1 MVKCICDLNG
11 RYDPAYRIK
20 FYFRFLHFMSLRS
33 AYFHK
38 TFQFGFKARTSRG
51 LMKDKSSWF
60 IRLWDDTD
68 PDVFGIGECGP
79 LKGLSPDFTPDFE
92 TTLRDVLSKLEGV
105 DLQKMTSTGVTAKL
119 HEIVPPS
126 FPSLLLGLE
135 TAVLD
140 LMNGGKR
147 IIFQNE
153 FINGKPIPINGLIWM
168 GDMDFT
174 MSQINQKVAEGFRCI
189 KLKVGGLD
197 FDREC
202 DVLQYIRK
210 RYFREDI
217 EIRLDANGAFKIDD
231 VLYKLSELSKFRIQS
246 IEQPLKAGLPEME
259 ELCRKSPIPV
269 GFDEE
274 LIGVYDTAGKQEL
287 LTRLK
292 PAYIIL
298 KPTVHGGFIGCAE
311 WIRIAESMGIGW
323 WITSALESNVGLNA
337 IAQFT
342 SQYAVSIPQ
351 GLGTGMIYENNFDS
365 PLRVNHGVLF
375 SGGGGIWPDEFS

>member
-1 MVKCICDLNG
+1 
-11 RYDPAYRIK
+11 
-20 FYFRFLHFMSLRS
+20 MSLRS
-33 AYFHK
+33 EYIHK

-60 IRLWDDTD
+60 IRVWDDAD

-92 TTLRDVLSKLEGV
+92 STLRDVLSKLDGA
-105 DLQKMTSTGVTAKL
+105 DLRELRSGGPDMKL
-119 HEIVPPS
+119 REIVPPS

-135 TAVLD
+135 TALLD
-140 LMNGGKR
+140 LIHGGKR

-153 FINGKPIPINGLIWM
+153 FVNGTPIPINGLIWM

-217 EIRLDANGAFKIDD
+217 ELRLDANGAFKVDD
-231 VLYKLSELSKFRIQS
+231 VLYKLTELAKFKIQS
-246 IEQPLKAGLPEME
+246 IEQPLKAGLPETE

-274 LIGVYDTAGKQEL
+274 LIGIYDAAAKEEL

-292 PAYIIL
+292 PGYIIL
-298 KPTVHGGFIGCAE
+298 KPTVHGGFRGCSE
-311 WIRIAESMGIGW
+311 WIRIAESKGIGW

-342 SQYAVSIPQ
+342 GQYPVGIPQ

-365 PLRVNHGVLF
+365 PLRVRNGLLF
-375 SGGGGIWPDEFS
+375 SEPGGTWPDVFN

>member
-1 MVKCICDLNG
+1 MT
-11 RYDPAYRIK
+11 
-20 FYFRFLHFMSLRS
+20 LRS
-33 AYFHK
+33 EYFSK

-51 LMKDKSSWF
+51 LMKDKISWF
-60 IRLWDDTD
+60 IRIWDDSS
-68 PDVFGIGECGP
+68 PDVYGIGECGP

-92 TTLRDVLSKLEGV
+92 PTLNDVLSKLNGV
-105 DLQKMTSTGVTAKL
+105 SLREMHSGGMDQILGK
-119 HEIVPPS
+119 IVPPS

-135 TAVLD
+135 TAIRD
-140 LMNGGKR
+140 LVHGGRR

-153 FINGKPIPINGLIWM
+153 FVSGKRIPINGLIWM

-231 VLYKLSELSKFRIQS
+231 VLYKLTELSKYKIQS
-246 IEQPLKAGLPEME
+246 IEQPLKAGLPETE
-259 ELCRKSPIPV
+259 ELCRKSPIPI

-274 LIGVYDTAGKQEL
+274 LIGVYGAGAKEEL
-287 LTRLK
+287 LSRLK
-292 PAYIIL
+292 PGFIIL
-298 KPTVHGGFIGCAE
+298 KPTVHGGFSGCAE
-311 WIRIAESMGIGW
+311 WISIAERMGIGW

-342 SQYAVSIPQ
+342 ANYPVTIPQ
-351 GLGTGMIYENNFDS
+351 GLGTGMIYENNFES
-365 PLRVNHGVLF
+365 PLRVRNGLLF
-375 SGGGGIWPDEFS
+375 SEPDGLWPPVFD